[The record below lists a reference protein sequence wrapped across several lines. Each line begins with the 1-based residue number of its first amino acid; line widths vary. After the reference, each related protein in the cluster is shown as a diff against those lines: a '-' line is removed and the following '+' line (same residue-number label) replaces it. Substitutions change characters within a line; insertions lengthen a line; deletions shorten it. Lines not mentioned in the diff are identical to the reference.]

1 MICKSICL
9 HPPTLGRLPPAH
21 PHCRGAAAVPAA
33 VRHQR
38 CKCSVPTLSCAPRQ
52 SLGPKACCGQ
62 IPHLKQQTDP
72 CQRSSSP
79 LERKLRR
86 ALGQCPLHALLTVC
100 PAPTGTEAGEE
111 PWHPAEPRLPPCPV
125 GFLLLHK
132 HLREGGGAA
141 ARVCHHRLRHRQ
153 HSLHCRVGES
163 SSSLPIASQQ
173 LGSSLW
179 SVSGP
184 RGLVTEQQSLLQAR
198 GITCSLSAL
207 SFHLQQ
213 LVKFITGIKQ
223 LTLIVREVQ
232 RLAQGHSQNAQLS
245 GSRRQLSPLGI
256 LCSPQTLPQGRGDPS
271 ATPSLQCPVAFPALG
286 GTRLEEGVCS
296 EGHQALTH
304 SLPTAI
310 CGGTSRPAD
319 PACGWRT
326 RTGDLGMGSQ
336 H

>member
-1 MICKSICL
+1 M
-9 HPPTLGRLPPAH
+9 
-21 PHCRGAAAVPAA
+21 
-33 VRHQR
+33 
-38 CKCSVPTLSCAPRQ
+38 
-52 SLGPKACCGQ
+52 
-62 IPHLKQQTDP
+62 
-72 CQRSSSP
+72 
-79 LERKLRR
+79 
-86 ALGQCPLHALLTVC
+86 C

-132 HLREGGGAA
+132 HLREGRGAA

-319 PACGWRT
+319 PAPHRPGRHGRLCSAHDHRAGTAGELPCSEGGRGGGAGGERGGSRGHPKVLISAPGWPMASGPQMGLPSPSFCPT
-326 RTGDLGMGSQ
+326 YSPGLGPDLRLPWAVSFHSYLVLNQ
-336 H
+336 LLPA

>member
-1 MICKSICL
+1 ML
-9 HPPTLGRLPPAH
+9 W
-21 PHCRGAAAVPAA
+21 
-33 VRHQR
+33 
-38 CKCSVPTLSCAPRQ
+38 
-52 SLGPKACCGQ
+52 
-62 IPHLKQQTDP
+62 TDP
-72 CQRSSSP
+72 TPETADGPLPEEQLS

-319 PACGWRT
+319 PAPHRPGRHGLKPAAT
-326 RTGDLGMGSQ
+326 TGRQSLQRSLF
-336 H
+336 